1 MPTFLGS
8 IDKALRRYYTP
19 ILIIC
24 LLAGFG
30 YLSYYI
36 ATTYLRKKKKTQG
49 NDDPSNKEG
58 SNTIESKIILYHTDW
73 CPHSKSIMPEWNLF
87 KEQYNN
93 AEMNGYKLKVVDIN
107 LTNEDGSKENDDNY
121 MSQSDT
127 KRIIE
132 EGKIEEYPT
141 VKLFKDDETINFD
154 ARVTVNNLEQMIE
167 TILN

>member
-8 IDKALRRYYTP
+8 VDKALRRYYTP
-19 ILIIC
+19 ILVIC

-58 SNTIESKIILYHTDW
+58 GNTIEARVILYHTDW
-73 CPHSKSIMPEWNLF
+73 CPHSKAIMPEWKLF

-93 AEMNGYKLKVVDIN
+93 KEMNGMNMAIVIISKKLLNNMQVKSNIIFIFFLLPNVLKNFLNNKIIN
-107 LTNEDGSKENDDNY
+107 
-121 MSQSDT
+121 
-127 KRIIE
+127 
-132 EGKIEEYPT
+132 
-141 VKLFKDDETINFD
+141 
-154 ARVTVNNLEQMIE
+154 
-167 TILN
+167 